1 MRNSGRGFRAN
12 VLKVVMQIFRIF
24 AKMIDDIPAVAV
36 LKALDVECRML
47 EDDLAHYR
55 LTMTTDTF
63 SILCFREYVQMAKLG
78 IFLHCSMHLP
88 VEHMEFYKETL
99 VRLIQAGELPPSAI
113 NEFDHVFKL

>member
-1 MRNSGRGFRAN
+1 
-12 VLKVVMQIFRIF
+12 MQIFRIF
-24 AKMIDDIPAVAV
+24 TKMIGNIPELAI

-47 EDDLAHYR
+47 EDDLAHSR

-88 VEHMEFYKETL
+88 AEHIQFYKETL
-99 VRLIQAGELPPSAI
+99 VRLIQAGQLPPSAVI
-113 NEFDHVFKL
+113 EFDHVFTP